1 MPVIKVA
8 VMEGSGGYL
17 PWLLQLLHPGTSLE
31 APESSFQHCAHSGS
45 VPLSS
50 VQVHSCLAG
59 WESE

>member
-8 VMEGSGGYL
+8 VMEGSGG
-17 PWLLQLLHPGTSLE
+17 LLQLLHLGTSLA

-45 VPLSS
+45 VLLSF